1 MTMLLFTADGLLRE
15 QTPGAEPRVLSR
27 IVERPGERARML
39 AGEHRYEIVPS
50 AQTGWGFEL
59 RDGEGAP
66 GGGFQ
71 PFRLRCGGRLRV
83 RDVAASL
90 HGRPWSHEGW
100 AFSLPDG
107 RKVEA
112 TVRSTVEITSNG
124 DRVVAEAAAAEA
136 AARAPADAAS
146 FVVVLEAAASLQPLA
161 LAEVLALG
169 SWLIGRWHV
178 TPAADHVL
186 AAAGAATG
194 LASGSATSA
203 PAGIRAQ
210 TAN

>member
-1 MTMLLFTADGLLRE
+1 MTKLLFTPDGLLRE
-15 QTPGAEPRVLSR
+15 QTPGAEPRVLSQV
-27 IVERPGERARML
+27 VEQPGGRARLL
-39 AGEHRYEIVPS
+39 AGEHRYEIVPL

-59 RDGEGAP
+59 RDGQGAP
-66 GGGFQ
+66 SGGFQ
-71 PFRLRCGGRLRV
+71 PFRLRCGGHLRV
-83 RDVAASL
+83 RELGMSL

-112 TVRSTVEITSNG
+112 TVMNAGEVTSNG
-124 DRVVAEAAAAEA
+124 DRAAADASA
-136 AARAPADAAS
+136 VAPADAPS
-146 FVVVLEAAASLQPLA
+146 FVVVLEAAVSLQLLA

-186 AAAGAATG
+186 ASARAGTG
-194 LASGSATSA
+194 LASSSATPA
-203 PAGIRAQ
+203 PAGIRAR
-210 TAN
+210 TTN